1 MTDNP
6 DTTAVSPLLQAL
18 YDGREDDAEALL
30 ADAPSLDVF
39 EAAAVGHDDRVRELL
54 DADPALAEAWS
65 PDGFQALH
73 LAAFFGRASAAEL
86 LLEHGADPATVSRHE
101 FVKVT
106 PLHSAVASEG
116 AENLRTVEVL
126 LEQGAPANARAEGG
140 GTPLHSA
147 ASNGNPEILR
157 ALLAHGAD
165 LNAARDDGKTPL
177 DLAREGGHE
186 DVLKLAASDAPSS

>member
-1 MTDNP
+1 MTENT

-18 YDGREDDAEALL
+18 YEGRDQDAQALL
-30 ADAPSLDVF
+30 AKAPSLDVF
-39 EAAAVGHDDRVRELL
+39 EAAAVGQADRVRELL
-54 DADPALAEAWS
+54 DSDPSLVEAWS

-73 LAAFFGRASAAEL
+73 LAAFFGRAGAAEL
-86 LLEHGADPATVSRHE
+86 LLERGADPATVSRHE

-116 AENLRTVEVL
+116 AESLRTVEVL
-126 LEQGAPANARAEGG
+126 LERGAPVNAGADGG

-147 ASNGNPEILR
+147 ASNGNVQIVR

-165 LNAARDDGKTPL
+165 PNATKDDGKTPL
-177 DLAREGGHE
+177 DLAREHGHE